1 MEILYDCPIE
11 EDISLFF
18 AEKLS
23 SRSLEDYPEGIVLP
37 IDKPYRWTSAD
48 VVRKVKFQ
56 LQKHFNL
63 KKMKVGHAGTL
74 DPLATGLL
82 IVCAGNATKQA
93 EQFQA
98 QDKIYTATFEFGATT
113 PSFDLEQPVDTYFP
127 FEHITEDSV
136 REALAGFLGEQQ
148 QVPPMFSAK
157 MVGGI
162 RAYEY
167 ARTGQPVELSTSA
180 IRIDEIELLEFHKGG
195 DAPGGKNETAA
206 GKDKPDLAAV
216 RNVHNYHISGG
227 TDGQRPWAVVRIR
240 CSKGTYIR
248 SIARD
253 LGLALNSGAFLTALR
268 RDGCACGR
276 DGIGGVGGGCSCSGG
291 FLLLGQ

>member
-1 MEILYDCPIE
+1 MEILYNCPIE
-11 EDISLFF
+11 EDLSLFF
-18 AEKLS
+18 AEKLP

-63 KKMKVGHAGTL
+63 RKMKVGHAGTL

-113 PSFDLEQPVDTYFP
+113 PSFDLEQPVDKCFP

-136 REALAGFLGEQQ
+136 REALSGFIGIQQ

-157 MVGGI
+157 MVGGM

-167 ARTGQPVELSTSA
+167 ARTGQPVELSTST
-180 IRIDEIELLEFHKGG
+180 IRIDEIELLEFHPAG
-195 DAPGGKNETAA
+195 DARDGGKETAA
-206 GKDKPDLAAV
+206 GKDKSDLAAV
-216 RNVHNYHISGG
+216 RNIHNYHVSGD

-253 LGLALNSGAFLTALR
+253 LGLALGSGAFLTALR
-268 RDGCACGR
+268 RNGCVCGS
-276 DGIGGVGGGCSCSGG
+276 GSGGGVGSGGSGG